1 MSDKGRGGV
10 WLPVALIVIGSGWLM
25 HRLEIFPSVNWI
37 VILALLVSGFAV
49 LLLEG
54 INKSSIVIG
63 PMLIAGGVTTFFQ
76 QQYDLARSVQIPLL
90 LILCGLLMLLA
101 RSNKIAE
108 PPPKPWERAQQ
119 SRTVKQLPEQE

>member
-1 MSDKGRGGV
+1 MQEKARGGV
-10 WLPVALIVIGSGWLM
+10 WLPVALIVIGAGWLM

-37 VILALLVSGFAV
+37 VILALVTAGVAV

-54 INKSSIVIG
+54 INKSTIVIG

-76 QQYDLARSVQIPLL
+76 QQYDLARSVQFPLL

-101 RSNKIAE
+101 RSDAIAA
-108 PPPKPWERAQQ
+108 PPPKPWEKRPQRQDDEA
-119 SRTVKQLPEQE
+119 V